1 MTIKDIAK
9 LSGVSVSTV
18 SRVLNNR
25 PDVSEDSRSRVR
37 AVIETHKYVP
47 NNSARDLV
55 KIRSDAIGLVV
66 RGVQNP
72 FYTDIIHA
80 IERKLDDSGYT
91 MVMRQIASCD
101 DEIKCGA
108 MMEKE
113 KRLQGIIFLG
123 GRSDYS
129 PEEVAL
135 LGVPYVCC
143 SYTNSY
149 GTLDTAQYSS
159 VSIADE
165 REAYRA
171 VTELYANGHRRIA
184 VLTADPNDNSI
195 SQLRYLGYRR
205 ALRDLNLAAR
215 PDDLI
220 CAKDFTIA
228 NAYEAMR
235 ERLRSPADFTAV
247 FAISDDMAIGA
258 MRAMRESGRSI
269 PEDCSVIA
277 IDGISVS
284 EYIYP
289 MLTTLCQPMTAMG
302 ETSVEIL
309 LDMIEGRG
317 GNRHVTLPT
326 ALREGQSVRRIKA

>member
-1 MTIKDIAK
+1 MTIKDIAR

-25 PDVSEDSRSRVR
+25 PDVSEDCRERVR
-37 AVIETHKYVP
+37 SVIERHNYVP

-55 KIRSDAIGLVV
+55 KVRSDAIGLVV

-80 IERKLDDSGYT
+80 IERKLDLAGYT

-101 DEIKCGA
+101 DELKCGA
-108 MMEKE
+108 VMERE

-123 GRSDYS
+123 GRSDYT
-129 PEEVAL
+129 PGEIAL
-135 LGVPYVCC
+135 LSVPFVCC

-149 GTLDTAQYSS
+149 GTLRPTEYSS

-165 REAYRA
+165 QEAYRA
-171 VTELYANGHRRIA
+171 VMELYKNGHRRIA
-184 VLTADPNDNSI
+184 VLTADPSDNSI
-195 SQLRYLGYRR
+195 SQLRYLGYLR
-205 ALRDLNLAAR
+205 ALHELGLTAHAEDLVCSR
-215 PDDLI
+215 
-220 CAKDFTIA
+220 DFTIA
-228 NAYEAMR
+228 NAYAAMR
-235 ERLRSPADFTAV
+235 ERLEKPAAFSAV

-258 MRAMRESGRSI
+258 MRALRESGRSI

-284 EYIYP
+284 EYIHP
-289 MLTTLCQPMTAMG
+289 MLSTLCQPMVDMG
-302 ETSVEIL
+302 ETSVSIL

-317 GNRHVTLPT
+317 GNRHITLPT
-326 ALREGQSVRRIKA
+326 TLRVGASVRSIN